1 MEAAIAVEL
10 QVCSEVEV
18 AIVVELQVCCGVE
31 AAIAVELQVCLRHE
45 FRVCTFRSL
54 IEGSS
59 WTVFMFTEK
68 RCGNWCGGAAKVF
81 QHRMLKVQRHN
92 PVTCLHIVIRA
103 IVGICSSAILIVMRA
118 RNF

>member
-10 QVCSEVEV
+10 QVCSEVEAAIEVELQVCCGVEV
-18 AIVVELQVCCGVE
+18 AIAVELQVCCGVE

-68 RCGNWCGGAAKVF
+68 RCGNWCGG
-81 QHRMLKVQRHN
+81 RQRYFS
-92 PVTCLHIVIRA
+92 TEC
-103 IVGICSSAILIVMRA
+103 
-118 RNF
+118 